1 MHHRQI
7 ANLQAVTS
15 IFILHG
21 HSLHAYCLG
30 ALCLKGGNA
39 MLRRAMKGVEHI
51 LLTVVCYVL
60 AGKAPVP

>member
-21 HSLHAYCLG
+21 HGLHACCLG

-39 MLRRAMKGVEHI
+39 MLEASSEG
-51 LLTVVCYVL
+51 
-60 AGKAPVP
+60 G